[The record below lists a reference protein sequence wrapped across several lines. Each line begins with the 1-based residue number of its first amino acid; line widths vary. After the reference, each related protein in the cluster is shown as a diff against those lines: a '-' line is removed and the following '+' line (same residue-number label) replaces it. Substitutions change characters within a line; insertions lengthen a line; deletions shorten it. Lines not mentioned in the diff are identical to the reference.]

1 MLADAAA
8 THPRPGPMKGSPALR
23 ARLLD
28 AADYLD
34 AMRRLVPIKVDAP
47 LEVWTGERDDDVVD
61 ELGEANGLRGP
72 IQRLRAANASLS
84 DDRPGA

>member
-1 MLADAAA
+1 
-8 THPRPGPMKGSPALR
+8 
-23 ARLLD
+23 
-28 AADYLD
+28 
-34 AMRRLVPIKVDAP
+34 VPIKVDAP